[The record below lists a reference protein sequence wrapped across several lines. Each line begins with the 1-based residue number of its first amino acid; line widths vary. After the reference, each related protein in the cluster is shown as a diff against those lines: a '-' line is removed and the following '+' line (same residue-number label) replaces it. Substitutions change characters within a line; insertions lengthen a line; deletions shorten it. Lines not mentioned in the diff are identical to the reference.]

1 MKETMLIVIAALLL
15 IGNNQEAVER
25 NYNQD
30 VITSGGLIVLSQ
42 ED

>member
-1 MKETMLIVIAALLL
+1 MKEILLSVIVALLL
-15 IGNNQEAVER
+15 ISNNQEAVER

-30 VITSGGLIVLSQ
+30 VVTSGGLIVLSQ